1 VNPALVILALSLASW
16 VAIALAVGSLVTRCA
31 GG

>member
-16 VAIALAVGSLVTRCA
+16 VAIALVVSVVLTRCA